1 MLPNVPPKVF
11 SLSAVIVGY
20 ILIDDSTANEQNAL
34 GNWLMLVAQV
44 LSTNAFYRAVMQE
57 RGLEPRES
65 TETGRNNSY
74 TFGNKNNNYYNNGNQ
89 NGNYFN
95 NDNNRYNNYSNCN
108 QSEIDETVAML
119 EKMVCAMQKEIE
131 EIKKN
136 I

>member
-1 MLPNVPPKVF
+1 MLPNVPPKLF

-20 ILIDDSTANEQNAL
+20 ILIDDATANEQNAL

-65 TETGRNNSY
+65 TETGRNNAY
-74 TFGNKNNNYYNNGNQ
+74 TFGNQ
-89 NGNYFN
+89 
-95 NDNNRYNNYSNCN
+95 NDNFNRNNFSQNECN
-108 QSEIDETVAML
+108 ETIEML
-119 EKMVCAMQKEIE
+119 EKMIKAMQCEIN
-131 EIKKN
+131 EIKRN

>member
-1 MLPNVPPKVF
+1 MLPNIPPKLF
-11 SLSAVIVGY
+11 SISAVAIGY
-20 ILIDDSTANEQNAL
+20 ILIDDMTANEQNAL

-65 TETGRNNSY
+65 TESGKNNSY
-74 TFGNKNNNYYNNGNQ
+74 TFANNPNNPNNFFKNNSTNANYNNQ
-89 NGNYFN
+89 TE
-95 NDNNRYNNYSNCN
+95 C
-108 QSEIDETVAML
+108 DETIIMLQKMIKAL
-119 EKMVCAMQKEIE
+119 EKEVA